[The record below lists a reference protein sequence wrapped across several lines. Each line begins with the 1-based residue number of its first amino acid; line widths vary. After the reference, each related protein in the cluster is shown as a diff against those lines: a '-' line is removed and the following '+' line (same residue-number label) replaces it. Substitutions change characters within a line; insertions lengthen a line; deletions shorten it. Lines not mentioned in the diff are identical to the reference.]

1 MWHPSLQI
9 LQRRPGWDG
18 EREKGSRAERGGSA
32 ASGRQACKSHTSP
45 IQIRKRGRGN
55 PIVQKSFCKSVATL
69 HRDMSVHVSG
79 ALVEFE
85 RASNKHYGE
94 TEEWGGKD
102 GYEEEEEGC
111 GRTQDASLR
120 PSASL
125 RAGIPPNN
133 SARRGRSRQTCA
145 ARKHKLNTGTL
156 WAWRPQHARSDALSL
171 ESTSRACRVRETP
184 KNAPSDVWAQPPL
197 PRRAPS
203 ARAPH
208 VAGARRG
215 TGGLRRGACRGSLRR
230 RGAASA
236 LAVRMARCRAPGPQK
251 PYILCGTLA
260 SGKGSRPLGL
270 RSGKSQI
277 VGCLGSEVA
286 RRGPGP
292 PGFRTILGPR
302 PRERAVETTGG
313 VPWGPES
320 WDRLGPWALSAAHRL
335 IASGKQ
341 EARFGKPCAQ
351 TCGHQRSGDPDG
363 PALKGTRAKVICVPQ
378 PALALQG
385 S

>member
-102 GYEEEEEGC
+102 GYAAGGLRTPASGRRPRSVQASHPTIARDAEEVGK
-111 GRTQDASLR
+111 
-120 PSASL
+120 P
-125 RAGIPPNN
+125 
-133 SARRGRSRQTCA
+133 
-145 ARKHKLNTGTL
+145 
-156 WAWRPQHARSDALSL
+156 
-171 ESTSRACRVRETP
+171 
-184 KNAPSDVWAQPPL
+184 PPL